1 MEMKAVAPWRGD
13 IRDDIKKLTI
23 IANDEHEQ
31 RVLAQF
37 YKAFCRGDHATL
49 QVVAAS
55 NDTSELM
62 PV

>member
-1 MEMKAVAPWRGD
+1 MEMKAVAPWRSD
-13 IRDDIKKLTI
+13 IRDSIKKLTI
-23 IANDEHEQ
+23 ISDDPDEQ
-31 RVLAQF
+31 VVLARF